1 MVNHCKQDRKTPTM
15 VASDKDLPNDGTHWT
30 DWIPQKIKDRVITLF
45 QEIERKPKA
54 KIKIP
59 FERLVP
65 PSLHAKQVTRLKNRT
80 LKELAIAEQT
90 QTLDPHPENESKVS
104 QIRYALDL
112 MDVLDDNEPVPA
124 TWHGLNKGVVK

>member
-1 MVNHCKQDRKTPTM
+1 MHRTRTY
-15 VASDKDLPNDGTHWT
+15 PNEGKHWT

-59 FERLVP
+59 FERLIP
-65 PSLHAKQVTRLKNRT
+65 ATLHAKQLTRLKTRT

-90 QTLDPHPENESKVS
+90 LTLDPHPDNESKVS
-104 QIRYALDL
+104 QIKYALDL
-112 MDVLDDNEPVPA
+112 MDVLDGDEPVPA
-124 TWHGLNKGVVK
+124 TWHGLNKYGSQ